1 MAMTVGNFK
10 KVQRSH
16 FSLGFALTY
25 LTSML
30 GSTIKQLDM
39 MSKGTR
45 MWLNLMSFGKRTLKT
60 NFDTRR
66 LVSDLVEINTRAQFI
81 NLNARFIICA
91 CYFGQF

>member
-25 LTSML
+25 LASLL
-30 GSTIKQLDM
+30 GSTTKQLD
-39 MSKGTR
+39 
-45 MWLNLMSFGKRTLKT
+45 LMSFVKRTLKT
-60 NFDTRR
+60 NFDARR

>member
-25 LTSML
+25 LASLL

-45 MWLNLMSFGKRTLKT
+45 MWLTVE
-60 NFDTRR
+60 FD
-66 LVSDLVEINTRAQFI
+66 EFW
-81 NLNARFIICA
+81 
-91 CYFGQF
+91 

>member
-25 LTSML
+25 LASLL
-30 GSTIKQLDM
+30 GSTIKQWDM

-45 MWLNLMSFGKRTLKT
+45 MWLNLMSFGKRTLLACATGDAQSGIRQRFST
-60 NFDTRR
+60 NVENEFRR
-66 LVSDLVEINTRAQFI
+66 EATCV
-81 NLNARFIICA
+81 
-91 CYFGQF
+91 

>member
-25 LTSML
+25 LASLL
-30 GSTIKQLDM
+30 GSTIKQLD
-39 MSKGTR
+39 
-45 MWLNLMSFGKRTLKT
+45 LMSFGKRTLKT
-60 NFDTRR
+60 NFDARR